1 MVTSGRRYTSPW
13 MASTSSVLLETAGIQ
28 TEVEAVAEVVVEAV
42 TTGAI
47 AEGVAGM
54 TTGTVVTEVAT
65 SVMTEEVVAVAA
77 MLTMMTF
84 RSKEVT

>member
-1 MVTSGRRYTSPW
+1 
-13 MASTSSVLLETAGIQ
+13 MASTSSVLLETAGIT
-28 TEVEAVAEVVVEAV
+28 TEVEAVAEVVVGMTTGTVVTEVEAV
-42 TTGAI
+42 
-47 AEGVAGM
+47 AEVVVGM

-65 SVMTEEVVAVAA
+65 SVMTEETPAMAA